1 MDLLW
6 RLTWARIKIIECF
19 KSLSPATD
27 LRWNYFKPMRT
38 LVVVGGVGGNPPVK
52 KNDLKIMSALKNGK
66 ICVDLIASA

>member
-1 MDLLW
+1 
-6 RLTWARIKIIECF
+6 
-19 KSLSPATD
+19 
-27 LRWNYFKPMRT
+27 MRT